1 MLAQQTIDQ
10 AKGFVDVL
18 LALLDWPFL
27 LFVFLLVFVLVFK
40 KKVMGLFERGDI
52 QIGWGEGRHIKL
64 KELSDGLDEEIDPIK
79 DEIQEL
85 REQVEKLTPKSAGD
99 SKIASTQQELNDKR
113 RKAAEKKILE
123 GLQNTKYRWRSVRRL
138 AAISGVSESDALDI
152 LRENSEVVLSV
163 GKSKRNIARR
173 KNR

>member
-1 MLAQQTIDQ
+1 MPAVQTIDQ
-10 AKGFVDVL
+10 AKGIIDVL

-27 LFVFLLVFVLVFK
+27 LFVFLLLFVLIFK

-64 KELSDGLDEEIDPIK
+64 KELSDGIDEEIDPIK

-85 REQVEKLTPKSAGD
+85 REQVEKLASESPRSSTIPSA
-99 SKIASTQQELNDKR
+99 QQQLDEKR
-113 RKAAEKKILE
+113 RKAAENKILE

-152 LRENSEVVLSV
+152 LRDNSQFVLGV
-163 GKSKRNIARR
+163 DKSKRQIARL
-173 KNR
+173 KDK